1 MYFRMGGRNE
11 KERYALQF
19 TTVQHYLIEKCKG
32 NKASSFFHNHNLRK
46 IVLFGKTVLG
56 ECLQSDLADSDIQIL
71 GKVDKCNSMDEIKNM
86 IKNADA
92 VVLVDLFELNND
104 IDFLLENNLCQ
115 LQSIMNINDVIY
127 NM

>member
-1 MYFRMGGRNE
+1 M
-11 KERYALQF
+11 
-19 TTVQHYLIEKCKG
+19 
-32 NKASSFFHNHNLRK
+32 
-46 IVLFGKTVLG
+46 LFGKTVLG

-104 IDFLLENNLCQ
+104 IDFLLENNLFQ